1 MTKASFFLVFQV
13 KGVYCFQVKGGPDGK
28 EAKWIVDA
36 KNGSGSVTFNGGGE
50 YKLEL

>member
-1 MTKASFFLVFQV
+1 MTWAWFFFIFQV

-36 KNGSGSVTFNGGGE
+36 KNGSGSVVYNGSGE
-50 YKLEL
+50 YKQKL